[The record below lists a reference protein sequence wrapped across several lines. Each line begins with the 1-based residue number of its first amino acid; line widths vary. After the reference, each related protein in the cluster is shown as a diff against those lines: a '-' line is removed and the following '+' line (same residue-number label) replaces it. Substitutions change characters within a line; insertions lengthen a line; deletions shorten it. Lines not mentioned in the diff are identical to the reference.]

1 MDGAPTSSSAADRY
15 RRTLARGALVFRW
28 VSLAW
33 MTVLALTETDNLQ
46 RPVLAW
52 VSIGAA
58 AIWTLWLSLSDS
70 PPTRA
75 VLGVDLALCT
85 SLVLV
90 SGLVVPEGAI
100 ASNRPFFA
108 AAYPANAVL
117 LWAIV
122 HRTFAGVTAGAVLGC
137 ALTLSRPLNGIPFG
151 ELTRPEW
158 QALGGAIVLYLV
170 GGAAVGLVARVL
182 VESGE
187 ALARTTSELLIARE
201 RAGRLAER
209 ESLAREIHDSVLQ
222 ALALVNKRGRELAQ
236 SPAVPSAEVAR
247 LAEIAGRQEAELR
260 SLILRQPQDVTT
272 GRSSLRDAL
281 EEQARAIETPR
292 VTVSSVGPLVLDTH
306 VVSELASATRQ
317 ALENVVR
324 HADASRVTVFAEED
338 DGFAVVSV
346 TDDGRG
352 FDYDENRLE
361 ADGKVGMLKSMKGRV
376 VDLGGDMRVASA
388 PSEGTEI
395 EFRVPLNET
404 EPQR

>member
-1 MDGAPTSSSAADRY
+1 MDRAPTSSAADRY

-33 MTVLALTETDNLQ
+33 MTILAITEMDNIG

-52 VSIGAA
+52 VSVGATA
-58 AIWTLWLSLSDS
+58 VWTLWLSLSDS
-70 PPTRA
+70 APTRV
-75 VLGVDLALCT
+75 VLGLDLALCT
-85 SLVLV
+85 FLVLV
-90 SGLVVPEGAI
+90 SGLVVPDGSI
-100 ASNRPFFA
+100 LSNRPFFA

-117 LWAIV
+117 LWAVV
-122 HRTFAGVTAGAVLGC
+122 HRTFAGVAAAAVLGC
-137 ALTLSRPLNGIPFG
+137 ALALSRPLNGIPFG

-158 QALGGAIVLYLV
+158 QSLGGAIVLYLV

-187 ALARTTSELLIARE
+187 ALARTTDELLVERE

-222 ALALVNKRGRELAQ
+222 ALALVHKKGRELAQ
-236 SPAVPSAEVAR
+236 SPAVPPAEVAR
-247 LAEIAGRQEAELR
+247 LADIAGRQEGELR
-260 SLILRQPQDVTT
+260 SLILRQPQDAGT

-281 EEQARAIETPR
+281 ESQARTIDAPR
-292 VTVSSVGPLVLDTH
+292 VAVSAVGALVLDSH
-306 VVSELASATRQ
+306 VVTELAAATRQ

-338 DGFAVVSV
+338 NGFAVVSV
-346 TDDGRG
+346 TDDGCG
-352 FDYDENRLE
+352 FDYDEGRLE

-376 VDLGGDMRVASA
+376 VDLGGTMKVVSAS
-388 PSEGTEI
+388 SEGTEI
-395 EFRVPLNET
+395 EFRVPLNEKS
-404 EPQR
+404 